1 MASSSNVTL
10 SVPQFSGKNYQIWV
24 VKMKSYLKSLG
35 LWEIVDVDKQVPPLS
50 ANPTV
55 AQMKQHEEE
64 KQKRDKAVTCLHS
77 ALTDGVFISIM
88 HLETAK
94 QIWDELKENFEGNE
108 RVKAIKLL
116 TL

>member
-1 MASSSNVTL
+1 
-10 SVPQFSGKNYQIWV
+10 
-24 VKMKSYLKSLG
+24 MKSYLKSLG